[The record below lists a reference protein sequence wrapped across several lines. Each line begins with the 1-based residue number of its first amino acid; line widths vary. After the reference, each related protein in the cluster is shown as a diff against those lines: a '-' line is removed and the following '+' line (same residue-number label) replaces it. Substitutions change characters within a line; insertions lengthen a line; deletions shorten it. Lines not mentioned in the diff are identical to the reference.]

1 MTSPSGLGLPRG
13 LGILIGLAAATVCV
27 AGMRSISALLAPAF
41 LALVLVVAV
50 HPLQRWLRG
59 RRVPGWL
66 ATLAA
71 ITVAYAIV
79 LTLLLSLVL
88 AIARLATLLP
98 AYEDEARALLDD
110 AGSFL
115 GSLGVH
121 DAQEAALLSSL
132 DPARLTGL
140 VTSLLGG
147 LLDVLSDLFFLGTLM
162 LFLMADGTWFPQRLR
177 ETVPRHGE
185 LVEALE
191 SFAHLTR
198 LYLVVSTVFGLVV
211 ASLDVLL
218 LWALGV
224 PAPLLWGLLAYV
236 TNYIP
241 NVGFVIGLV
250 PPAVLALFEGGT
262 GLMVTVIVAYCVI
275 NLVIQSIIQPKIVG
289 ATVGLSTS
297 LTFLS
302 LAFWTWVLGPLGALL
317 AVPASLFAKSVLIDA
332 DAGNRWLR
340 PLVSGGAAPPEE
352 PAGGATP

>member
-1 MTSPSGLGLPRG
+1 MTSPSGVGLPRS
-13 LGILIGLAAATVCV
+13 LGILIGLAAATVCI
-27 AGMRSISALLAPAF
+27 AGMRSISSLLAPTF

-59 RRVPGWL
+59 RHVPGWL

-71 ITVAYAIV
+71 VTVAYAIV
-79 LTLLLSLVL
+79 LTLVLSLVL
-88 AIARLATLLP
+88 ATARLATLLP
-98 AYEDEARALLDD
+98 TYEEEARALLDD
-110 AGSFL
+110 AGSWL

-121 DAQEAALLSSL
+121 DAQESTLLTSL

-147 LLDVLSDLFFLGTLM
+147 LLDVLSNLFFLGTLM
-162 LFLMADGTWFPQRLR
+162 LFLTADGSWFPQRLR
-177 ETVPRHGE
+177 EARPLHGP

-198 LYLVVSTVFGLVV
+198 AYLVVSTIFGLIV

-224 PAPLLWGLLAYV
+224 PAPLLWGLLAYI

-250 PPAVLALFEGGT
+250 PPAILALLEGGT
-262 GLMVTVIVAYCVI
+262 GLMVTVIVAYCLI

-289 ATVGLSTS
+289 DTVGLSTS

-317 AVPASLFAKSVLIDA
+317 AVPASLLAKAVLIDV
-332 DAGNRWLR
+332 DAQNRWLR
-340 PLVSGGAAPPEE
+340 PLVSGDEALPEE